1 MKHIA
6 ELCKPRDSIFID
18 TTREDVLNLSDL
30 IEDRVDGEKFF
41 AETLK
46 TMCMETVFDVAF
58 KRFKGESQ
66 TGFIKLTQA
75 MGGGKTHRRCN
86 LYKLILQL

>member
-41 AETLK
+41 AENFK
-46 TMCMETVFDVAF
+46 TKGMETLFDVAF

-66 TGFIKLTQA
+66 TGVIKLTQA